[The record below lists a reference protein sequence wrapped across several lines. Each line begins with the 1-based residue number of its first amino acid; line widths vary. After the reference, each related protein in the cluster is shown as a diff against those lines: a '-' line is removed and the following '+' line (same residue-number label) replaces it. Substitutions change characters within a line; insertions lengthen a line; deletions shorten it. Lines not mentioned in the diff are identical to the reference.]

1 MEALPSLALLL
12 VVAVATAGCGALLS
26 RRLVEAERAQ
36 ALARRRS
43 GLQDG
48 VGLDE
53 VEDVLGVGADLTLRH
68 ALAAPLVASAALL
81 VLFFV
86 FAWVQSLLVVYVVL
100 VTVLSAYVVL
110 GPPLLASTRARVVPG
125 ALLALAWLLSSNVLV
140 LDLMACLVALGILA
154 TVRLPSLRVA
164 SVLLLGLL
172 AYDLV
177 WVLLAPHV
185 PAAEDGSAPA
195 RSVMVAVALQQPGNP
210 AHAAAAGLPASW
222 RDYLPSPPQQL
233 EMPNKILVPVYG
245 AGGGGEWAQE
255 GEEQQQFTFRG
266 YAMLGV
272 GDIAIPG
279 LLLALAARLD
289 RPPPAPTAQEQEQ
302 PDDDEYGLGQRGELD
317 EEMAAGGGREGD
329 GLARALGAH
338 HHDSDRRAATMSTAS
353 PRRRQPVVRAVVPT
367 AFPALTLPYPLR
379 RMLFLVAWG
388 CGPALSSPPTS
399 TSPHYLLVGLAG
411 YAVGLLL
418 SFAVSSLTESAQPAL
433 IYIVPSTLGP
443 LLALARLRGDWR
455 RAWDG
460 VGV

>member
-1 MEALPSLALLL
+1 MEAVPSLAFLLL
-12 VVAVATAGCGALLS
+12 VAVATAGCGALLS
-26 RRLVEAERAQ
+26 RRLVEAERAH
-36 ALARRRS
+36 AA
-43 GLQDG
+43 G
-48 VGLDE
+48 
-53 VEDVLGVGADLTLRH
+53 EDVLGVGADLTLRH

-125 ALLALAWLLSSNVLV
+125 ALLSLAWLLSSNVLV

-245 AGGGGEWAQE
+245 AGGGGEEAQG
-255 GEEQQQFTFRG
+255 GEEQQQYAFRG

-302 PDDDEYGLGQRGELD
+302 PDDDEDGLGQRGELD

-329 GLARALGAH
+329 GLARALDAH
-338 HHDSDRRAATMSTAS
+338 HHGSDRRAATMSTAS
-353 PRRRQPVVRAVVPT
+353 PRRRQPVVRAVVPS
-367 AFPALTLPYPLR
+367 AFPAVTLPYPLR

-388 CGPALSSPPTS
+388 CGPALSSSPTS

-433 IYIVPSTLGP
+433 IYIVPFTLGP